1 MASVKNW
8 QVVASNPQ
16 KMAHLRY
23 LVAYY
28 RKKPHPFTQCVRD
41 NEKRF
46 GLERAKKIC
55 AVVKD
60 IGEGGTDWRE
70 GPKKTK

>member
-1 MASVKNW
+1 MAPDAKNW

-16 KMAHLRY
+16 KMKHLRH

-28 RKKPHPFTQCVRD
+28 RGKAHPFGQCVRD
-41 NEKRF
+41 NTKRF
-46 GLERAKKIC
+46 GIARAKKVC

-70 GPKKTK
+70 GSKKK